1 MSAAGSSMREERVSR
16 RRSWS
21 GAAVLS
27 VVVCVMCGLA
37 GCSDPTYDQST
48 PDAAINAAMTMV
60 EDGRPDLLPTL
71 LYLPA
76 REITYDDGVTEASAI
91 DDVRAKLRDLLAQMH
106 RISEKVRERY
116 PDDIRQELGA
126 VAIDISGSNFEQFFA
141 EFMADPFR
149 FMKVQRSRVTTIDL
163 GDGTAAILVDGQPP
177 FGGIGL
183 QMREVDGEWMIEVPI
198 DHPAIG
204 QYRPNTRHEWAV
216 IASMMLGFENSLHD
230 FEAALDDGEFRD
242 LRAASLHVG
251 RLMAESAA
259 IQAIIY
265 ASMKDSAAG
274 EAAVGSGRQGQ

>member
-1 MSAAGSSMREERVSR
+1 MPAAGSPERVERIKR

-21 GAAVLS
+21 GAAVLF
-27 VVVCVMCGLA
+27 VVVCVKCGLT

-60 EDGRPDLLPTL
+60 EDGRPDLLPSL

-76 REITYDDGVTEASAI
+76 RDISYEDGVTEASAI
-91 DDVRAKLRDLLAQMH
+91 EDVRGKLRDLLAQMH
-106 RISEKVRERY
+106 RISQKVRERY
-116 PDDIRQELGA
+116 PDEIRQELGA

-149 FMKVQRSRVTTIDL
+149 FMKVQRERVTTIDL

-204 QYRPNTRHEWAV
+204 RYRPNTRHEWAV

-242 LRAASLHVG
+242 LRSASLHVG

-265 ASMKDSAAG
+265 SRMKDSAAG
-274 EAAVGSGRQGQ
+274 EQPDGSSRRGQ

>member
-1 MSAAGSSMREERVSR
+1 MPAAGSPERVERIKR

-21 GAAVLS
+21 GAAVLF
-27 VVVCVMCGLA
+27 VVVCVQCGLT

-60 EDGRPDLLPTL
+60 EDGRPDLLPSL

-76 REITYDDGVTEASAI
+76 RDISYEDGVTEASAI
-91 DDVRAKLRDLLAQMH
+91 EDVRGKLRDLLAQMH
-106 RISEKVRERY
+106 RISQKVRERY
-116 PDDIRQELGA
+116 PDEIRQELGA

-149 FMKVQRSRVTTIDL
+149 FMKVQRERVTTIDL

-204 QYRPNTRHEWAV
+204 RYRPNTRHEWAV

-242 LRAASLHVG
+242 LRSASLHVG

-265 ASMKDSAAG
+265 SSMKDGAAS
-274 EAAVGSGRQGQ
+274 EQPDGSSRRGQ